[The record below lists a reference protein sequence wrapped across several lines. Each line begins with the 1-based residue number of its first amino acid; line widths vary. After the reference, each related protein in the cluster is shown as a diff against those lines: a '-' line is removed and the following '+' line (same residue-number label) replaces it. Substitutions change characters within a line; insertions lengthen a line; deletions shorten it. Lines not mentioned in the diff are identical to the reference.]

1 MKSCLPSE
9 LSVYKE
15 RVSPGVQSSFNH
27 SIPARVSNVSMTK
40 GHAAAAALCVCT
52 TETAIFPILVMRVVS
67 LSLFSSHSNSEKYFS
82 SAPLSR
88 SAFVWVKQRAGR
100 QAEDDDDDGGDGDE
114 CAVCA

>member
-1 MKSCLPSE
+1 MKSWPAIPTI
-9 LSVYKE
+9 SVYKE

-40 GHAAAAALCVCT
+40 GHAAICCGVVCVC
-52 TETAIFPILVMRVVS
+52 IYDRDGDFPILVMRVS

-82 SAPLSR
+82 STPLSR
-88 SAFVWVKQRAGR
+88 SAFVWVKQR
-100 QAEDDDDDGGDGDE
+100 QAEEDDDGGGDGDE